1 MKVVI
6 TIETELDNNLTIFDG
21 QYELPVTISHAELV
35 DYILQQEIIHPNK
48 SIGTIHWENKSPKN
62 WLKV

>member
-21 QYELPVTISHAELV
+21 QYELPITISHAELV

-48 SIGTIHWENKSPKN
+48 SIGTINWIRMENM
-62 WLKV
+62 

>member
-6 TIETELDNNLTIFDG
+6 TIEAELPDDQTIFNG
-21 QYELPVTISHAELV
+21 EYELPVTISHAELV
-35 DYILQQEIIHPNK
+35 NYILLQEIIYPNK

-62 WLKV
+62 WI

>member
-1 MKVVI
+1 MKVLI

>member
-1 MKVVI
+1 MKVLI
-6 TIETELDNNLTIFDG
+6 TIETELDNNLTLFDG

>member
-35 DYILQQEIIHPNK
+35 DYILQQEIIHPDK

>member
-21 QYELPVTISHAELV
+21 QYELPITISHAELV

>member
-6 TIETELDNNLTIFDG
+6 TIEAELDDNQTIFDG

-35 DYILQQEIIHPNK
+35 DYILQKEIIIGNK
-48 SIGTIHWENKSPKN
+48 SIGTIN
-62 WLKV
+62 WIRIED

>member
-6 TIETELDNNLTIFDG
+6 TIEAELDDNQTIFIGD
-21 QYELPVTISHAELV
+21 YELPVTISHAELV
-35 DYILQQEIIHPNK
+35 NYILLQEIIYPNK

-62 WLKV
+62 WIQV